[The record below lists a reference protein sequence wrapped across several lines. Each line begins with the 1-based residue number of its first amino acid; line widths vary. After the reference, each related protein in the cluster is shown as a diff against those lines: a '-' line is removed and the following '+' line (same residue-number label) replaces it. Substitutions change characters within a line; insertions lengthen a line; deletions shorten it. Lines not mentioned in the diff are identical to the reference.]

1 MRAPNGAGRFPR
13 LLHLT
18 LLCAGVAAGT
28 GCAMLR
34 ATVGGYGTGPDGI
47 SRPQQRLR
55 QALVEGDFVKAL
67 AWREDDALLQLLTT
81 GVAAYYATQY
91 ARSAGVLDTA
101 ALLADDRITAS
112 LSRNGLSL
120 VTNDMARPYQ
130 LRRTE
135 RLFVP
140 YYAML
145 SYVQLSAW
153 EAAAV
158 EARRLVG
165 LLAQYGDDRDA
176 AERGVHGAMQYLAG
190 AVFERAGEANEA
202 QVAYRVARMLSGALS
217 DTIAHALGAE
227 EGELLVVVE
236 RGFVAHRATET
247 IELFLGESDRD
258 SLRQHGDGR
267 RRALARIAERVTN
280 DGREP
285 RHAASVLSGVSL
297 SFGSRPDRLGRDID
311 DDESY
316 LTLAYAAL
324 RRSARPWGGALRLSV
339 DDRAVTS
346 LSVSSVVDDASAVD
360 ANRERIGIAAR
371 AVARAVAKY
380 AVTKTVEEKK
390 GRVAGTIARIGASL
404 LERADVRSW
413 HVLPQEIT
421 IVRARV
427 PVGTRA
433 VRVQVGEGW
442 AVRSVD
448 AGNVMVR
455 AGELT
460 MVTLRLWRDPV
471 SGPIA
476 TPEAAAAAA
485 GDTRAALSS
494 H

>member
-1 MRAPNGAGRFPR
+1 MRIPTGGGRFSR

-18 LLCAGVAAGT
+18 LLCAGLAAGT
-28 GCAMLR
+28 GCATLR
-34 ATVGGYGTGPDGI
+34 ATLGGYGTGPDGI

-55 QALVEGDFVKAL
+55 QTLVEGDFVKAL

-81 GVAAYYATQY
+81 GVAAYYAAQY
-91 ARSAGVLDTA
+91 ARSATVLDTA
-101 ALLADDRITAS
+101 ALLADDRITAR
-112 LSRNGLSL
+112 LSRNALSL

-176 AERGVHGAMQYLAG
+176 GERGVHGAMQYLAG

-202 QVAYRVARMLSGALS
+202 QVAYRVAHALS
-217 DTIAHALGAE
+217 SALPDTITHTESAD
-227 EGELLVVVE
+227 EGELLLVVE
-236 RGFVAHRATET
+236 RGFVAHRATEI
-247 IELFLGESDRD
+247 IELFLGEADRD
-258 SLRQHGDGR
+258 SLRLHGDGHR
-267 RRALARIAERVTN
+267 RTLSRIAERVTSE
-280 DGREP
+280 GRES
-285 RHAASVLSGVSL
+285 RHGASVLSGVSL
-297 SFGSRPDRLGRDID
+297 SFGSRTDHPTRDGD
-311 DDESY
+311 DDSY
-316 LTLAYAAL
+316 IALAYPAL
-324 RRSARPWGGALRLSV
+324 RRSARPWGGAVRLSV
-339 DDRAVTS
+339 DGRAVAS
-346 LSVSSVVDDASAVD
+346 LGVSSVVDDASAVD

-380 AVTKTVEEKK
+380 AVTTTVEEKK
-390 GRVAGTIARIGASL
+390 GRVAGTFARIGASL

-413 HVLPQEIT
+413 HLLPQEIT

-427 PVGTRA
+427 PAGTRA

-448 AGNVMVR
+448 AGNVVVR
-455 AGELT
+455 AGTLT
-460 MVTLRLWRDPV
+460 MVTVRLWRDPV
-471 SGPIA
+471 SGPPA

-485 GDTRAALSS
+485 ADMRAALST